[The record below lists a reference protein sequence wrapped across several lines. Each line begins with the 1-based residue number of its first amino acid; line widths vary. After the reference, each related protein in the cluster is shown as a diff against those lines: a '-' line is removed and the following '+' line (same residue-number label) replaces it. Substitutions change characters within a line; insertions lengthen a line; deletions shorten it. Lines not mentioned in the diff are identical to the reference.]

1 MEVAFGGGTFAKED
15 TRYILIASCGITLEC
30 ESDAGC
36 LWYLGCKWR
45 RDGMKVMLN
54 RTKVL
59 DEEVSMEDRLD
70 DRKLD
75 TMGICRP
82 LPLLSS

>member
-1 MEVAFGGGTFAKED
+1 
-15 TRYILIASCGITLEC
+15 
-30 ESDAGC
+30 
-36 LWYLGCKWR
+36 
-45 RDGMKVMLN
+45 MKVMLN

-59 DEEVSMEDRLD
+59 DEEVSVEDRLD